1 MAELAGGESVSIGEA
16 LRRAVSVL
24 EERRVGVPRLTAEVL
39 LAEVLAAERAFLYSH
54 REVALSAEQS
64 ARFEDAVSE
73 RCSGKPTQYITGKQE
88 FYGLPFAVSPETL
101 IPRPETEL
109 LVEEALGKLGGTGA
123 VLGAMLDTGLDR
135 VLDVGTGSGC
145 IAVAIKKHCPGARVL
160 ACDLSLPALRVAN
173 DNAQGLEADIE
184 LVQADLTEAF
194 RENSFGTVVCNPP
207 YVPLAD
213 LPGLQRELRFEPA
226 RALFGG
232 EDGLAVYRRLPELAG
247 RVLRPGG
254 WLLVELGYRGRSAV
268 EEMFSSAEWEAPQVR
283 ADLAGMDRV
292 LMARKR

>member
-1 MAELAGGESVSIGEA
+1 MAELADGESVSIGEA
-16 LRRAVSVL
+16 LRRAVSLL
-24 EERRVGVPRLTAEVL
+24 EERRVGVPRLTADVL
-39 LAEVLAAERAFLYSH
+39 LADVLAAERSFLYSH
-54 REVALSAEQS
+54 PEVALSADQW
-64 ARFEDAVSE
+64 ARFEDAVGE
-73 RCSGKPTQYITGKQE
+73 RCAGKPTQYITGKQE
-88 FYGLPFAVSPETL
+88 FYGLSFAVSPETL

-109 LVEEALGKLGGTGA
+109 LVEEALGKLGGNGA
-123 VLGAMLDTGLDR
+123 ALDR

-173 DNAQGLEADIE
+173 DNARRLEADIG
-184 LVQADLTEAF
+184 LIQADLTEAF
-194 RENSFGTVVCNPP
+194 RQNSFGTVVCNPP

-232 EDGLAVYRRLPELAG
+232 EDGLAFYRRLPELAG

-254 WLLVELGYRGRSAV
+254 WLLVELGYRGRAAV
-268 EEMFSSAEWEAPQVR
+268 EEMFSSARWEAPQVR

-292 LMARKR
+292 LMTRKR

>member
-1 MAELAGGESVSIGEA
+1 MAELADGESVSIGEA
-16 LRRAVSVL
+16 LRWAVSLL
-24 EERRVGVPRLTAEVL
+24 EERRVGVPRLTADVL
-39 LAEVLAAERAFLYSH
+39 LADVLAAERSFLYSH
-54 REVALSAEQS
+54 PEVALSADQW
-64 ARFEDAVSE
+64 ARFEDAVGE
-73 RCSGKPTQYITGKQE
+73 RCAGKPTQYITGKQE
-88 FYGLPFAVSPETL
+88 FYGLSFAVSPETL

-109 LVEEALGKLGGTGA
+109 LVEEALGKLGGNGA
-123 VLGAMLDTGLDR
+123 ALDRVPDR
-135 VLDVGTGSGC
+135 VLDLGTGSGC

-173 DNAQGLEADIE
+173 DNARRLEADIG
-184 LVQADLTEAF
+184 LIQADLTEAF
-194 RENSFGTVVCNPP
+194 RQNSFGTVVCNPP

-232 EDGLAVYRRLPELAG
+232 EDGLAFYRRLPELAG

-254 WLLVELGYRGRSAV
+254 WLLVELGYRGRAAV
-268 EEMFSSAEWEAPQVR
+268 EEMFSSARWEAPQVL

-292 LMARKR
+292 LMTRKR

>member
-16 LRRAVSVL
+16 LRWAVSLL

-39 LAEVLAAERAFLYSH
+39 LADVLAAERPFLYSH
-54 REVALSAEQS
+54 PEVALSADQW
-64 ARFEDAVSE
+64 ACFEDAVGE
-73 RCSGKPTQYITGKQE
+73 RCAGKPTQYITGKQE
-88 FYGLPFAVSPETL
+88 FYGLSFAVSPETL

-109 LVEEALGKLGGTGA
+109 LVEEALGKLSGNGA
-123 VLGAMLDTGLDR
+123 VLDRAPDR
-135 VLDVGTGSGC
+135 VLDLGTGSGC

-173 DNAQGLEADIE
+173 DNARRLEADIE
-184 LVQADLTEAF
+184 LIQADLTEAF
-194 RENSFGTVVCNPP
+194 RQNSFGTVVCNPP

-232 EDGLAVYRRLPELAG
+232 EDGLAFYRRLPELAG

-254 WLLVELGYRGRSAV
+254 WLLVELGYRGRAAV
-268 EEMFSSAEWEAPQVR
+268 EEMFSSARWEAPQVR
-283 ADLAGMDRV
+283 ADLAGIDRV
-292 LMARKR
+292 LMTRKR

>member
-16 LRRAVSVL
+16 LRWAVSLL
-24 EERRVGVPRLTAEVL
+24 EERRVGVPRLTADVL
-39 LAEVLAAERAFLYSH
+39 LADVLGSERSFLFSH
-54 REVALSAEQS
+54 REVALSADQW
-64 ARFEDAVSE
+64 ARFEDAVGE
-73 RCSGKPTQYITGKQE
+73 RCAGKPTQYITGKQE
-88 FYGLPFAVSPETL
+88 FYGLSFAVSPETL

-109 LVEEALGKLGGTGA
+109 LVEEALGRLGGSGA
-123 VLGAMLDTGLDR
+123 VLDP

-173 DNAQGLEADIE
+173 DNAQRLGADIE
-184 LVQADLTEAF
+184 LIQADLTEAF
-194 RENSFGTVVCNPP
+194 QENSFGTVVCNPP

-254 WLLVELGYRGRSAV
+254 WLLLELGYRGRPAV
-268 EEMFSSAEWEAPQVR
+268 EEMFSAARWEAPQVR

-292 LMARKR
+292 LMTRKR

>member
-1 MAELAGGESVSIGEA
+1 MAELTGGESVSIGVA
-16 LRRAVSVL
+16 LRWAVSLL

-39 LAEVLAAERAFLYSH
+39 LADVLGSERPFLFSH
-54 REVALSAEQS
+54 PETVLSPDEQ
-64 ARFEDAVSE
+64 ARFEDAVGE
-73 RCSGKPTQYITGKQE
+73 RCAGKPTQYITGKQE

-109 LVEEALGKLGGTGA
+109 LVEESLGTLGGTGA
-123 VLGAMLDTGLDR
+123 VLDTMLDTGLDR

-145 IAVAIKKHCPGARVL
+145 IAVAIKKHCPCARVL

-173 DNAQGLEADIE
+173 DNARTLEADIE
-184 LVQADLTEAF
+184 LIQADLTEAF
-194 RENSFGTVVCNPP
+194 REDSFGAMVCNPP

-232 EDGLAVYRRLPELAG
+232 EDGLAFYRRLPELAG

-254 WLLVELGYRGRSAV
+254 WLLLELGYRGRAAV
-268 EEMFSSAEWEAPQVR
+268 EEMFSSAAWEAPQVR

-292 LMARKR
+292 LMIRKR

>member
-1 MAELAGGESVSIGEA
+1 MAELAGSESVSIGEA
-16 LRRAVSVL
+16 LRWAVSLL
-24 EERRVGVPRLTAEVL
+24 EERRVDVPRLTAEVL
-39 LAEVLAAERAFLYSH
+39 LADVLAAERSFLYSH
-54 REVALSAEQS
+54 PEVALSADQW
-64 ARFEDAVSE
+64 ARFEDAVGE
-73 RCSGKPTQYITGKQE
+73 RCAGKPTQYITGKQE
-88 FYGLPFAVSPETL
+88 FYGLSFAVSPETL

-109 LVEEALGKLGGTGA
+109 LVEEALGKLSGNGA
-123 VLGAMLDTGLDR
+123 VLDRAPDR
-135 VLDVGTGSGC
+135 VLDLGTGSGC

-173 DNAQGLEADIE
+173 DNARRLEADIG
-184 LVQADLTEAF
+184 LIQADLTEAF
-194 RENSFGTVVCNPP
+194 RQNSFGTVVCNPP

-232 EDGLAVYRRLPELAG
+232 EDGLAFYRRLPELAG

-254 WLLVELGYRGRSAV
+254 WLLVELGYRGRAAV
-268 EEMFSSAEWEAPQVR
+268 EEMFSSARWEAPQVL

-292 LMARKR
+292 LMTRKR

>member
-1 MAELAGGESVSIGEA
+1 MAELAGSKSVSIGEA
-16 LRRAVSVL
+16 LRRAVSLL

-39 LAEVLAAERAFLYSH
+39 LADVLAAERSFLYSH
-54 REVALSAEQS
+54 PEVALSADQW
-64 ARFEDAVSE
+64 ACFEDAMGE
-73 RCSGKPTQYITGKQE
+73 RCAGKPTQYITGKQE
-88 FYGLPFAVSPETL
+88 FYGLSFAVSPETL

-109 LVEEALGKLGGTGA
+109 LVEEALGKLSGNGA
-123 VLGAMLDTGLDR
+123 VLNRVPDP
-135 VLDVGTGSGC
+135 VLDLGTGSGC
-145 IAVAIKKHCPGARVL
+145 IAVAIKKHRPGARVL

-173 DNAQGLEADIE
+173 DNARRLEADIE
-184 LVQADLTEAF
+184 LIQADLTEAF
-194 RENSFGTVVCNPP
+194 RRNSFGTVVCNPP

-232 EDGLAVYRRLPELAG
+232 EDGLAFYRRLSELAG

-268 EEMFSSAEWEAPQVR
+268 EEMFSSARWEAPQVR

-292 LMARKR
+292 LMTRKR